1 MQAVYPVPRRQSS
14 VDTVSFPMILKR
26 WLSAIRTPPAPVG
39 PHAAL
44 KVALVADELTHT
56 CLRQSSR
63 TLDLTPANL
72 EGALRRE
79 RPDLVFVESAWQGW
93 RNRWKY
99 RIAAYPDHPDRNN
112 QDLRRLANVAR
123 DLRIPT
129 VFWNKE
135 DGVHFDRFIDS
146 AKLFDAIFTVD
157 ASCVPRY
164 RAVVGD
170 GVHVEALPFAVQPAI
185 HAFTGIDE
193 AARRGASFVGSYS
206 RHIHDAR
213 RVRQDVLLE
222 AAAATLGLTVYDRNS
237 DRRGGHYRYPDFAG
251 LKVHPK
257 VPYARTAAIYKS
269 HLASLNVNTIEDSET
284 MFSRRLIEI
293 LACGGL
299 AVSTPA
305 LAIDHMFRDWV
316 HVVDGAEVAR
326 ELFTRLARDGYSPRD
341 REMMRGG
348 AEHVLAHHTW
358 SHRLDTILDAIGR
371 KAH

>member
-1 MQAVYPVPRRQSS
+1 
-14 VDTVSFPMILKR
+14 MILKR
-26 WLSAIRTPPAPVG
+26 WLSAVRGAPVPAE
-39 PHAAL
+39 PHATL
-44 KVALVADELTHT
+44 KIALVADELTRT
-56 CLRQSSR
+56 CLWKECRA
-63 TLDLTPANL
+63 LDLTPDNF
-72 EGALRRE
+72 ERALRRE
-79 RPDLVFVESAWQGW
+79 RPDLVFVESAWQGR
-93 RNRWKY
+93 RNSWKY
-99 RIAAYPDHPDRNN
+99 RIAAYPDQPDRNN
-112 QDLRRLANVAR
+112 HDLTRMVSAAR
-123 DLRIPT
+123 ARGIPT

-135 DGVHFDRFIDS
+135 DSVHFDRFIAS

-164 RAVVGD
+164 RAVAGD
-170 GVHVEALPFAVQPAI
+170 GVHVGVLPFAVQPAI
-185 HAFTGIDE
+185 HSFTGIDE

-237 DRRGGHYRYPDFAG
+237 DRRGGHYRYPNFAG

-257 VPYARTAAIYKS
+257 VTYPRTAAIYKS

-305 LAIDHMFRDWV
+305 LAIDRMFKDWV
-316 HVVDGAEVAR
+316 HVVDGADAAR
-326 ELFTRLARDGYSPRD
+326 ELFARLARDGYSARD

-358 SHRLDTILDAIGR
+358 SHRLDTILDAIR
-371 KAH
+371 RNPR

>member
-1 MQAVYPVPRRQSS
+1 MN
-14 VDTVSFPMILKR
+14 FKR
-26 WLSAIRTPPAPVG
+26 WLSAVRRTPAPAG
-39 PHAAL
+39 AHAAL
-44 KVALVADELTHT
+44 KISLVADELTRN
-56 CLRQSSR
+56 CLGYECRV
-63 TLDLTPANL
+63 LDLKPNNFDRT
-72 EGALRRE
+72 LRRE
-79 RPDLVFVESAWQGW
+79 RPDLVFVESAWQGL
-93 RNRWKY
+93 RNGWKF
-99 RIAAYPDHPDRNN
+99 RIAAYPDHPDRTNA
-112 QDLRRLANVAR
+112 DLIRLVGHAR
-123 DLRIPT
+123 DLGIPT

-135 DGVHFDRFIDS
+135 DGVHFDRFIAS

-157 ASCVPRY
+157 ASCVARY

-170 GVHVEALPFAVQPAI
+170 GVYVGVLPFAVQPAI
-185 HAFTGIDE
+185 HSFTGIDE

-213 RVRQDVLLE
+213 RDRQDMLLE
-222 AAAATLGLTVYDRNS
+222 TAARTLGLTVYDRNS

-251 LKVHPK
+251 LTVHPK

-305 LAIDHMFRDWV
+305 LAIEKMFKDWV
-316 HVVDGAEVAR
+316 HVVDDRDAAG
-326 ELFTRLARDGYSPRD
+326 ELFARLARDGYSARE
-341 REMMRGG
+341 REMMRGA

-358 SHRLDTILDAIGR
+358 SRRLDAVLDAVGR
-371 KAH
+371 KAR